1 MFMDSTDL
9 TGGLSMV
16 LKIFE
21 DFTADLSSFGE
32 LGSISFWAEVWILLN
47 LSDFL
52 CEHKDGFLFSGVIN
66 EDLFCLWFTSVFT
79 FYNFLSAFFPS
90 FDSLS

>member
-32 LGSISFWAEVWILLN
+32 LGSISFWAEV
-47 LSDFL
+47 
-52 CEHKDGFLFSGVIN
+52 
-66 EDLFCLWFTSVFT
+66 
-79 FYNFLSAFFPS
+79 
-90 FDSLS
+90 